1 MIKKIEEQITMEH
14 LIDIQSL
21 SKPDIENII
30 ELAKKYKN
38 NSKDI
43 NIKNKT
49 LALMFYE
56 NSTRTRCSFEIA
68 GQKLGMN
75 IINFDDA
82 HSSLN
87 KGESLKDTIENL
99 YFLGVDAVVIRHSYS
114 GIINNVLRLVKYPI
128 KFINGGDGTHAHPSQ
143 ALLDYYTMIEKT
155 GSVEGKKIVIV
166 GDVSHSRVAK
176 SNIALLSKFN
186 ADIHICTPSYLQFE
200 DIKAFNV
207 KYHNNLQEAIIGADI
222 VMALRVQNE
231 RHDKEG
237 YPYSLEYKRL
247 YEISSNLLKKYA
259 SNDVI
264 LMHPGP
270 ANRNIEVSSELLD
283 NTVGKTILEQAQN
296 GVYVR
301 MAILKTILDGGFNA
315 S

>member
-1 MIKKIEEQITMEH
+1 MEH
-14 LIDIQSL
+14 LIDIANI
-21 SKPDIENII
+21 SKDDITNII
-30 ELAKKYKN
+30 NLAKEFKKGTKV
-38 NSKDI
+38 SDVSA
-43 NIKNKT
+43 KT

-75 IINFDDA
+75 IINFDA
-82 HSSLN
+82 NHSSLL

-99 YFLGVDAVVIRHSYS
+99 YFIGVNAVVIRHSYS
-114 GIINNVLRLVKYPI
+114 GIINNVMRLVKYPV

-143 ALLDYYTMIEKT
+143 ALLDYYTMLEKI
-155 GSVEGKKIVIV
+155 GSIEGKKVTIV
-166 GDVSHSRVAK
+166 GDVAHSRVAK
-176 SNIALLSKFN
+176 SNISLLSKFN
-186 ADIHICTPSYLQFE
+186 ADIHVCAPTYLQFE
-200 DIKAFNV
+200 NYKNNIT
-207 KYHNNLQEAIIGADI
+207 YHNEVKEAVEGANV
-222 VMALRVQNE
+222 VMVLRVQNE
-231 RHDKEG
+231 RHEKEG
-237 YPYSLEYKRL
+237 YPDSSEYKRL
-247 YEISSNLLKKYA
+247 YEIDTNLLKQYA
-259 SNDVI
+259 ADNVI

-301 MAILKTILDGGFNA
+301 MAILNTLLKGAEYA

>member
-1 MIKKIEEQITMEH
+1 MNH
-14 LIDIQSL
+14 LIDIKSL
-21 SKPDIENII
+21 SKEEIINII
-30 ELAKKYKN
+30 NVAKEFKN
-38 NSKDI
+38 GKKESDVNS
-43 NIKNKT
+43 KT

-75 IINFDDA
+75 IINFDA
-82 HSSLN
+82 NHSSLS

-99 YFLGVDAVVIRHSYS
+99 YFLGINAVVIRHSLS
-114 GIINNVLRLVKYPI
+114 GIINNVMSQVKYPI
-128 KFINGGDGTHAHPSQ
+128 KFINGGDGTHAHPTQ
-143 ALLDYYTMIEKT
+143 ALLDFYTMLEKI
-155 GSVEGKKIVIV
+155 GSVENKKITII

-176 SNIALLSKFN
+176 SNINLLTKFG
-186 ADIHICTPSYLQFE
+186 AQIHLCAPTYLQFE
-200 DIKAFNV
+200 NFEAFNV
-207 KYHNNLQEAIIGADI
+207 TYHNDVKSAISNANV
-222 VMALRVQNE
+222 VMVLRVQNE

-237 YPYSLEYKRL
+237 YPDSSEYKRL
-247 YEISSNLLKKYA
+247 YEIDSKLLKEYA
-259 SNDVI
+259 AEDVI

-283 NTVGKTILEQAQN
+283 NNVGKTILEQAQN

-301 MAILKTILDGGFNA
+301 MAVLNTLLKGDTNA

>member
-1 MIKKIEEQITMEH
+1 MEH
-14 LIDIQSL
+14 LIDIESIT
-21 SKPDIENII
+21 KDDILNII
-30 ELAKKYKN
+30 NLAKEFKN
-38 NSKDI
+38 GKRTSDV
-43 NIKNKT
+43 KNKT

-68 GQKLGMN
+68 AQNLGMN
-75 IINFDDA
+75 IINFDAA
-82 HSSLN
+82 HSSLS

-99 YFLGVDAVVIRHSYS
+99 YFLGVNAVVIRHSLS
-114 GIINNVLRLVKYPI
+114 GIINNVMRLVKYPI

-143 ALLDYYTMIEKT
+143 ALLDYYTMLEKIGTIEN
-155 GSVEGKKIVIV
+155 KKITIV

-176 SNIALLSKFN
+176 SNIKLLSKFN
-186 ADIHICTPSYLQFE
+186 ADIHLCAPTYLQFE
-200 DIKAFNV
+200 NKEAFDITYHDSV
-207 KYHNNLQEAIIGADI
+207 KEAIKGASV
-222 VMALRVQNE
+222 VMVLRVQNE
-231 RHDKEG
+231 RHEKEG
-237 YPYSLEYKRL
+237 YPESSEYKRL
-247 YEISSNLLKKYA
+247 YEIDSELLKEYA
-259 SNDVI
+259 AKDVI

-301 MAILKTILDGGFNA
+301 MAILNTLLKGGCNA

>member
-1 MIKKIEEQITMEH
+1 MNH
-14 LIDIQSL
+14 LIDIKSI
-21 SKPDIENII
+21 SKEEIINII
-30 ELAKKYKN
+30 NLAKEFKN
-38 NSKDI
+38 GKKESDVKA
-43 NIKNKT
+43 KT

-75 IINFDDA
+75 IINFDA
-82 HSSLN
+82 NHSSLS

-99 YFLGVDAVVIRHSYS
+99 YFLGVNAVVIRHSLS
-114 GIINNVLRLVKYPI
+114 GIINNVMSQVKYPI
-128 KFINGGDGTHAHPSQ
+128 KFINGGDGTHAHPTQ
-143 ALLDYYTMIEKT
+143 ALLDYYTMLEKI
-155 GSVEGKKIVIV
+155 GSVENKKITII

-176 SNIALLSKFN
+176 SNINLLTKFG
-186 ADIHICTPSYLQFE
+186 AKIHLCAPTYLQFE
-200 DIKAFNV
+200 NFEAFNV
-207 KYHNNLQEAIIGADI
+207 TYHNDVKSAITDANV
-222 VMALRVQNE
+222 VMVLRVQNE

-237 YPYSLEYKRL
+237 YPDSSEYKRL
-247 YEISSNLLKKYA
+247 YEIDSKLLKEYGAK
-259 SNDVI
+259 DVI

-283 NTVGKTILEQAQN
+283 NNVGKTILEQAQN

-301 MAILKTILDGGFNA
+301 MAVLNKLLKGDSNA